1 MYYSIG
7 LVNNAFHVRND
18 EISRDFQIIL
28 GISIRNRSAKSYKN
42 FHSLFKVYF
51 QHIVSMIATL
61 YLYMSY

>member
-28 GISIRNRSAKSYKN
+28 GISIKSYKN